1 MALAKTLLL
10 RTALLLA
17 AIVMF
22 GLDANDAFAQSRNC
36 QALANTLQQIARN
49 GSFASLGD
57 ITDQT
62 RAAKEAGTAAESR
75 YVRDG
80 CNAAAKAGQPLNA
93 QCRAEAREVLAARAD
108 LKKISSQA
116 DTGNAVAQ
124 QREAIL
130 QEMAR
135 FNCNSRASVASQPQ
149 QRGSLFDQLFGAFE
163 DNFGDGVSTRGD
175 EFSGEQGYNTLRTV
189 CVRKVD
195 GYYWPISYSTLIDY
209 AQNDLI
215 DCQAQCPGMD
225 VDLYYYANPGQE
237 PEQMVN
243 LEGVPYK
250 SLPTAFD
257 YSKTFVPTK
266 TCNF

>member
-36 QALANTLQQIARN
+36 QALANTLQQIERN
-49 GSFASLGD
+49 GSFAALGD

-62 RAAKEAGTAAESR
+62 RAAKDAVTAAESR

-93 QCRAEAREVLAARAD
+93 QCRAEARTVLAARAD

-135 FNCNSRASVASQPQ
+135 FNCNSRASVANQPQ
-149 QRGSLFDQLFGAFE
+149 QRGGLFDQLFGA
-163 DNFGDGVSTRGD
+163 S
-175 EFSGEQGYNTLRTV
+175 RT
-189 CVRKVD
+189 
-195 GYYWPISYSTLIDY
+195 IS
-209 AQNDLI
+209 A
-215 DCQAQCPGMD
+215 
-225 VDLYYYANPGQE
+225 
-237 PEQMVN
+237 
-243 LEGVPYK
+243 
-250 SLPTAFD
+250 TAFRHAAT
-257 YSKTFVPTK
+257 SSRANRATTRSARCACARS
-266 TCNF
+266 TATTGRSAIRR